1 MDQSSSSFVD
11 VIKSMNHNVKLTFLF
26 VSFQSL
32 GRGIWMGNVL
42 SMFIYFLAGESNVI
56 LGLTSAATG
65 IAMTLSV
72 IPAGFLCDLIPRKW
86 TLRTASVVG
95 FIGLF
100 FAVLAQDIFMIVIS
114 LLFWGLFQGLN
125 RPSLESIFA
134 DSVESGNRSRIYA
147 WNHSIRQIAM
157 ATGPFINAFLFLIL
171 GDQWEIGILKAVM
184 IFGIVIS
191 AISLIIMVFF
201 DDRKSL
207 GITSENIDINNS
219 ISDEKYHSMSR
230 SSKYIMII
238 LLICNLIIGT
248 GAGMTIKFFPT
259 FYYTI
264 YSIEPVALQVIMG
277 LTSIATGLT
286 SLVAQRFSLER
297 GRAQIIFAVQGMAT
311 ACLFIIAFY
320 PPLQLLVPI
329 FIARGSLMNASQP
342 LSRSILMDVVP
353 KRHRG
358 KVNSIQTL
366 SWGLFWNFSAALGGF
381 LIGDNNNFQ
390 LCFLVTAGLY
400 VIGTLPI
407 LLLIPLVAK
416 EKYVERTVSEL
427 PSFLEKSDEI
437 SLSVESGLI
446 TPED

>member
-1 MDQSSSSFVD
+1 MDLSSSSFVD
-11 VIKSMNHNVKLTFLF
+11 VIKSMNPNVKLAFLF
-26 VSFQSL
+26 VTFQSL

-86 TLRTASVVG
+86 TLRMASIVG

-100 FAVLAQDIFMIVIS
+100 FAMLAQDIFMIVVS

-147 WNHSIRQIAM
+147 WNHSVRQIAM

-171 GDQWEIGILKAVM
+171 GDQWELGILKAVM
-184 IFGIVIS
+184 IFGILIS

-207 GITSENIDINNS
+207 GIASEHIDNNG

-230 SSKYIMII
+230 SSKYIMGI
-238 LLICNLIIGT
+238 LLICNLIIGM

-264 YSIEPVALQVIMG
+264 YFIEPVALQVIMG
-277 LTSIATGLT
+277 LTSVATALT

-297 GRAQIIFAVQGMAT
+297 GRAQMIFAVQGIAT

-416 EKYVERTVSEL
+416 EKQAERYVSEL
-427 PSFLEKSDEI
+427 PSLLEKSEETA
-437 SLSVESGLI
+437 LSVESGLI
-446 TPED
+446 TPKD

>member
-1 MDQSSSSFVD
+1 MDLSSSSFVD
-11 VIKSMNHNVKLTFLF
+11 VIKSMNYNVKLAFLF
-26 VSFQSL
+26 VTFQSL

-86 TLRTASVVG
+86 TLRMASIVG
-95 FIGLF
+95 FAGLF
-100 FAVLAQDIFMIVIS
+100 FAVLANDIFMIVVS

-134 DSVESGNRSRIYA
+134 DSVESGNRSRVYA

-171 GDQWEIGILKAVM
+171 GDQWELGILKAVM
-184 IFGIVIS
+184 VFGIFIS
-191 AISLIIMVFF
+191 AISLVIMVFF

-207 GITSENIDINNS
+207 GIASENIDINNG

-230 SSKYIMII
+230 SSKYIMVI
-238 LLICNLIIGT
+238 LLVCNLIVGM
-248 GAGMTIKFFPT
+248 GAGMTVKFFPP

-277 LTSIATGLT
+277 LTSVATGLT
-286 SLVAQRFSLER
+286 SLVAQKFSLKR
-297 GRAQIIFAVQGMAT
+297 GRVQIIVAVQGIAT

-320 PPLQLLVPI
+320 PPLQLLIPI

-381 LIGDNNNFQ
+381 LIGDNNNFR

-400 VIGTLPI
+400 TLGTFPI
-407 LLLIPLVAK
+407 LLLIPLVVK
-416 EKYVERTVSEL
+416 EKHIGRSMPEL
-427 PSFLEKSDEI
+427 PSLFEKSEETSPSI
-437 SLSVESGLI
+437 ESGLI